1 MAAKQ
6 YSIKQPMDHEK
17 VKEEIKKK
25 KYLETNETEISMV
38 QNLWDTA
45 KALLRGTFIAIQ
57 SYLNQKNLKGRE
69 DPLEKEMATHSSTL
83 A

>member
-6 YSIKQPMDHEK
+6 YATKQPMDYEK

-25 KYLETNETEISMV
+25 YLETNENEISMV

-57 SYLNQKNLKGRE
+57 SYLNQKNLKGQE
-69 DPLEKEMATHSSTL
+69 DPLEKEMATHSNTL

>member
-1 MAAKQ
+1 MLLNN
-6 YSIKQPMDHEK
+6 HWNTEK
-17 VKEEIKKK
+17 IREIK

-69 DPLEKEMATHSSTL
+69 DPLEKEMTNQSSTL

>member
-1 MAAKQ
+1 
-6 YSIKQPMDHEK
+6 MDYEK

-25 KYLETNETEISMV
+25 YLETNENEISMV

-57 SYLNQKNLKGRE
+57 SYLNKKNLQQPNVTAKTTRKRTKQNLKLVEG
-69 DPLEKEMATHSSTL
+69 KKS
-83 A
+83 